1 MLILVIVVMI
11 VIIIDKNSRIKY
23 LEKKISSLEEK
34 LKNLNGRI
42 QLSSQNRAMPN
53 PVLLSQIDE
62 INSKDK
68 IENSSENVENSQ
80 INIYQRVVNED
91 ENVSKVEE
99 TEKIYKIE
107 KRKNE
112 ARNNAILAVGATF
125 IVVAA
130 MSFLY
135 STWYTVPNI
144 VKSAVILIL
153 AGVFLG
159 LSRLAGKVF
168 KLTKTAKA
176 FFYIAMVYIPICLF
190 SIHLSFY

>member
-80 INIYQRVVNED
+80 INISQSRVANED
-91 ENVSKVEE
+91 ENVSQEEE

-135 STWYTVPNI
+135 STW
-144 VKSAVILIL
+144 
-153 AGVFLG
+153 
-159 LSRLAGKVF
+159 
-168 KLTKTAKA
+168 
-176 FFYIAMVYIPICLF
+176 
-190 SIHLSFY
+190 